1 MSQKHIPLSLI
12 VSSNISKISKIY
24 ITNIINITI
33 ITNITNITN
42 IFIYVYLKNNSFLI
56 KLKEKKRK

>member
-1 MSQKHIPLSLI
+1 MSQKYIPLSLI
-12 VSSNISKISKIY
+12 VSSNISKISNIY

-42 IFIYVYLKNNSFLI
+42 IFIYIFLKKGGISY
-56 KLKEKKRK
+56 